1 MNRFLPLVLVT
12 LVLLLSSCSERS
24 EYGEAS
30 DYEKL
35 GAVSTV
41 TTAPTI
47 SSLSPNDNSTYNSPA
62 TTVAA
67 TFSKKMATGSVT
79 TNTNDTSCSGS
90 YQLSSDNFT
99 TCIKMSA
106 TPSASDNDTAFTA
119 TPADNLSNGTTFKLR
134 ITTSAK
140 DTSSNSLVSTYTTN
154 GFTTSPSG
162 SGTIKGSVKMD
173 NGSALS
179 GVSVALSIYG
189 TTVATAT
196 TDNNG
201 DFSQSSLGLG
211 VYTFTYTKTNYLTI
225 NQSATLT
232 TDNQTLVVTNLYLIA
247 STCSSGTIS
256 GTIRDA
262 VDDNGV
268 PGVALNVRSGV
279 NITSGT
285 IATTSTTDSSGN
297 YSLSN
302 MNAGWYTIEAI
313 KSGYIT
319 ATFNVYACGNK
330 SGQDTSMS
338 KTLSTGAMRIVLHW
352 DNLTNNVVSILDS
365 HLTGPDNASGRFHIY
380 WNASLYYGVGSW
392 GAVDNYYY
400 CTDNYTST
408 GCTTEEASDNVSL
421 DKDDYDGPPGTETI
435 TISKV
440 RSGTYRYSVQDYSNK
455 GLTSIDN
462 LSKSGTT
469 VTVYF
474 NDIATTYNVPNDNGS
489 LWTVFTFDNSSGFN
503 AINQLSDHSNYDTI
517 H

>member
-1 MNRFLPLVLVT
+1 VYSSNKMNRFLPLVLVT

-392 GAVDNYYY
+392 ELWIIITIAQ
-400 CTDNYTST
+400 
-408 GCTTEEASDNVSL
+408 
-421 DKDDYDGPPGTETI
+421 TI
-435 TISKV
+435 TRV
-440 RSGTYRYSVQDYSNK
+440 LDVQLK
-455 GLTSIDN
+455 
-462 LSKSGTT
+462 KR
-469 VTVYF
+469 VTMY
-474 NDIATTYNVPNDNGS
+474 
-489 LWTVFTFDNSSGFN
+489 
-503 AINQLSDHSNYDTI
+503 H
-517 H
+517 

>member
-1 MNRFLPLVLVT
+1 VYSSNKMNRFLPLVLVT

-352 DNLTNNVVSILDS
+352 EIMLLAFWTLTSQVLTMLVGGFTFIGMPHYITELVVGELWIII
-365 HLTGPDNASGRFHIY
+365 TIAQ
-380 WNASLYYGVGSW
+380 
-392 GAVDNYYY
+392 
-400 CTDNYTST
+400 
-408 GCTTEEASDNVSL
+408 
-421 DKDDYDGPPGTETI
+421 TI
-435 TISKV
+435 TRV
-440 RSGTYRYSVQDYSNK
+440 LDVQLK
-455 GLTSIDN
+455 
-462 LSKSGTT
+462 KR
-469 VTVYF
+469 VTMY
-474 NDIATTYNVPNDNGS
+474 
-489 LWTVFTFDNSSGFN
+489 
-503 AINQLSDHSNYDTI
+503 H
-517 H
+517 